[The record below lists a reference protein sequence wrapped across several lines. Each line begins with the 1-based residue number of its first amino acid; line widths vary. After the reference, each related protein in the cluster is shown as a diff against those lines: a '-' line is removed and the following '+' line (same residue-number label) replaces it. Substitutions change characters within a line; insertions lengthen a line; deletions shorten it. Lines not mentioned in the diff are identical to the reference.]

1 MSLSTLNAQ
10 AVNLLQDGCP
20 DEAVSLLLEAL
31 ERLSPTT
38 DISIQNNDDILE
50 AVTTSADQCSQ
61 ISFFKEASSRAAS
74 EPTPC
79 RRYHEAANRA
89 AEAHLRQT
97 RSLDDDNLNYNL
109 QIVNSDV
116 SDISQISRGMG
127 ENDQLTYGDPDITI
141 TIIINQSQSGKEN
154 TGSRDHDPSISTRL
168 ESIPLPAYLGIQNN
182 VGDENA
188 AETEDSST
196 AQPIVSDNIFTFYQR
211 AFLLTIS
218 SLIESDDA
226 AHSSKQ
232 SAVLLYNIA
241 VAHHNYA
248 MYRRDPVAAHRE
260 FRTALVFYD
269 LAFST
274 IQESLVDDTNENDE
288 DFLLLLLAV
297 LNNLGH
303 IHAHHNNYLE
313 TQEMLTSLQ
322 EILAALRPPS
332 GQPSAFMDH
341 NNHNQE
347 DFLFFYLNL
356 VVYEEQEF
364 AAAPAA

>member
-31 ERLSPTT
+31 EGLSPTAE
-38 DISIQNNDDILE
+38 ISIQHDDHLE
-50 AVTTSADQCSQ
+50 TATAPADQYSQ
-61 ISFFKEASSRAAS
+61 YSCLKEASSRAAS
-74 EPTPC
+74 EPTPG
-79 RRYHEAANRA
+79 RRYQEAANRA
-89 AEAHLRQT
+89 AEAHLRQS

-109 QIVNSDV
+109 QTVNSDV
-116 SDISQISRGMG
+116 SDISQISGG
-127 ENDQLTYGDPDITI
+127 IVENDQMMGGDPVDTI
-141 TIIINQSQSGKEN
+141 DEIQLGIESTESQAHE
-154 TGSRDHDPSISTRL
+154 PFISTRL
-168 ESIPLPAYLGIQNN
+168 ESIPLPEFLEIQNH
-182 VGDENA
+182 VGDEDA
-188 AETEDSST
+188 AEKEESSA
-196 AQPIVSDNIFTFYQR
+196 AQRIASENIFTFYQR
-211 AFLLTIS
+211 AFLLATSSIS
-218 SLIESDDA
+218 ATDDA
-226 AHSSKQ
+226 ADNSKQ

-274 IQESLVDDTNENDE
+274 IQESLVDDNNENDE

-303 IHAHHNNYLE
+303 IHAHHYNYLE

-322 EILAALRPPS
+322 EIMAALRPPS

-341 NNHNQE
+341 NNHNRE
-347 DFLFFYLNL
+347 DFLFFYMNL